1 MFEQVVPVNKD
12 RHAHKKVKVASDF
25 QFASKFHIAYI
36 TTHEFARAA
45 SIYPV
50 VFLEDQTQDAF
61 RPVVLLGLDAG
72 ENLFVD
78 DKGQWSA
85 SYIPAIIRRYPFALS
100 KAAEADRF
108 IVCVDEASELISDTE
123 GAAMFDEQGQPT
135 QVIEN
140 VKRYLG
146 ELQQM
151 DQVTHEFSQ
160 FLVQNNLLT
169 PLNMRV
175 NTASQGRNITGC
187 YVINEERLN
196 NFSDQKFLEV
206 RAKGYLPAIYAHL
219 ISLAQIERLVSL
231 KTPAPVVAAHPAVT
245 TVAGIS
251 TVQ

>member
-1 MFEQVVPVNKD
+1 MFEQVVPVNNE
-12 RHAHKKVKVASDF
+12 RHARKKVKPSSDF
-25 QFASKFHIAYI
+25 RFASGFHIAYV

-50 VFLEDQTQDAF
+50 VFLEDKQNDSY

-78 DKGQWSA
+78 AQGQWA
-85 SYIPAIIRRYPFALS
+85 GSYIPAIIRRYPFALV
-100 KAAEADRF
+100 KASDADQY
-108 IVCVDEASELISDTE
+108 IVCVDEGSALLNDTE
-123 GAAMFDEQGQPT
+123 GAALFDEAGQPT

-151 DQVTHEFSQ
+151 DQITGEFVT

-175 NTASQGRNITGC
+175 SAADQVRNITGC
-187 YVINEERLN
+187 YAINEERLN
-196 NFSDQKFLEV
+196 NFSDAKFLEV
-206 RAKGYLPAIYAHL
+206 RQKGYLPAMYAHL
-219 ISLAQIERLVSL
+219 ISLSQIERLVSL
-231 KTPAPVVAAHPAVT
+231 KKPAAAA
-245 TVAGIS
+245 
-251 TVQ
+251 